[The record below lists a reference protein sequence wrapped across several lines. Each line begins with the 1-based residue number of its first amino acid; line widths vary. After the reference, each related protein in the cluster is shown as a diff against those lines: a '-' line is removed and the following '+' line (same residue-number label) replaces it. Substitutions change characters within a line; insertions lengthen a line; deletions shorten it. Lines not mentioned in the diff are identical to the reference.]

1 MYLRCPEIARL
12 VVVRTRP
19 RQRSIMAKRKKEAK
33 KAAIPQAKKKAK
45 KAKKEGDSKSGGP
58 PAMPAFRLDGN
69 SGPHTLR
76 FMESAKRHGAL
87 TAPHGKLTD
96 AWAGVIRDLNAMG
109 FAMSR
114 KRGGELLQD
123 CLDAHERR
131 IALQDQSASPDVER
145 VCAQLLSAKVAD
157 VKAKGETKAKRERD
171 AVVSAARARGA
182 DDGLADAPR
191 CLPGAGDDRGPGARP
206 HLRGLPLRRR
216 DFQGRADDVAPRAS
230 RRLADARRANV
241 LAPRRL

>member
-58 PAMPAFRLDGN
+58 PAMPTFRLDGN

-76 FMESAKRHGAL
+76 FMESAKRHRAL

-171 AVVSAARARGA
+171 AKKKEAQKVRADQCRSLAMGATDLSRRSAAARK
-182 DDGLADAPR
+182 PR
-191 CLPGAGDDRGPGARP
+191 TLRPVEGRPAATDPTDPDPESVRG
-206 HLRGLPLRRR
+206 H
-216 DFQGRADDVAPRAS
+216 
-230 RRLADARRANV
+230 
-241 LAPRRL
+241 